1 MQDLKVAIIQADQ
14 VWEDKLANREH
25 FKSLVNQLQSQV
37 DLIILPEMFDTGF
50 SMDTD
55 LAEEWAGNTSLAFLR
70 EMAQSRNA
78 GVYTSLMCREN
89 GKFYNRGV
97 FVYPNGD
104 HAVYDKRKTFGLAG
118 EDQVFT
124 AGNVEQIV
132 TFKSWNIQL
141 QICYDLRFP
150 EICRNRLKENEVPA
164 YDLLIYVA
172 NWPERRSEHW
182 KTLLQARAI
191 ENQCYVIGVNR
202 VGKDGKELSY
212 SGDSVCITAL
222 GEATFCAEGKETVQL
237 IHLSQESLH
246 QIRTALPFLKD
257 R

>member
-1 MQDLKVAIIQADQ
+1 MQDLSVTLVQADQ
-14 VWEDKLANREH
+14 VWEDKLANQVH
-25 FKSLVNQLQSQV
+25 FNTLLSTMPSQV

-50 SMDTD
+50 SMNTE
-55 LAEEWAGNTSLAFLR
+55 LAEEWENNTSLTFLR
-70 EMAQSRNA
+70 EMAQTKNA
-78 GVYTSLMCREN
+78 AVYTSVMCREN

-104 HAVYDKRKTFGLAG
+104 HSVYDKRKTFGLAG

-124 AGNVEQIV
+124 AGNTEQIIH
-132 TFKSWNIQL
+132 FKGWNIQL

-150 EICRNRLKENEVPA
+150 EICRNRLTEDKNPA

-172 NWPERRSEHW
+172 NWPERRSVHW

-212 SGDSVCITAL
+212 SGDSACITAL
-222 GEATFCAEGKETVQL
+222 GEATFCEAGKETMQL
-237 IHLSQESLH
+237 IHLSQKSLQ
-246 QIRTALPFLKD
+246 QIRTTLPFLKD